1 MTKTKTQ
8 DPSSIPV
15 QSVMGAIDTRNADF
29 WDSLTEE
36 QQKKFS
42 AWIYMRYASACDSKI
57 PEISQHYLRMINDF
71 VNVGFND
78 LRHHP
83 QLQLQLLCLAGIGK
97 KQYHPWTKPP
107 KGAKKDKL
115 TTWIS
120 EVFPH
125 LKNDEI
131 ELFKSMNTE
140 QDYKQLAEDLGYTDK
155 QIKEL
160 FK

>member
-1 MTKTKTQ
+1 
-8 DPSSIPV
+8 
-15 QSVMGAIDTRNADF
+15 MGAIDTRDCDF
-29 WDSLTEE
+29 WDSLNEE

-42 AWIYMRYASACDSKI
+42 AWIYMRYASGCESKI
-57 PEISQHYLRMINDF
+57 PEINQHYLQMVNAF
-71 VNVGFND
+71 VNVNFND

-97 KQYHPWTKPP
+97 KQYHPWMKPP
-107 KGAKKDKL
+107 KGSKKDKL
-115 TTWIS
+115 TQWLS
-120 EVFPH
+120 DQFPH

-131 ELFKSMNTE
+131 ELFKSMNTAE
-140 QDYKQLAEDLGYTDK
+140 DYVQLAEDLGYTDK